1 MTEREKEKKNK
12 KKEEDI
18 KIDYDHIDVADI
30 MDQIK
35 RKVAMESKEPSK
47 REISKEES
55 YPAHVPFEP
64 GVEEPAP
71 GPKGKIKKILL
82 KIMKPVSPLIKLL
95 VLPVHEQTMQ
105 TDRKLHQTNR
115 RLDYLNAKSD
125 QEIGKLNTAIA
136 RLDQINQEVNKE
148 LSTLNVRLDQVNKE
162 VNKRVDQVS
171 KTQSK
176 RLDLAFSDLSK
187 IMDYTKL
194 LHNLSHNIVAELSK
208 LKIEEEYLESKTRIM
223 EKDFEF
229 LGKREKTLESKVFG

>member
-1 MTEREKEKKNK
+1 MAEREKEKKNK

-35 RKVAMESKEPSK
+35 RKVAKESKEQSK
-47 REISKEES
+47 QEIPKEEF

-95 VLPVHEQTMQ
+95 VLPVHEQIMQ

-115 RLDYLNAKSD
+115 RLDDLNAKLN
-125 QEIGKLNTAIA
+125 QELDKLNAAIN
-136 RLDQINQEVNKE
+136 D
-148 LSTLNVRLDQVNKE
+148 
-162 VNKRVDQVS
+162 VDVV
-171 KTQSK
+171 
-176 RLDLAFSDLSK
+176 
-187 IMDYTKL
+187 MEYTKL
-194 LHNLSHNIVAELSK
+194 LHNLSHNIVVELSK
-208 LKIEEEYLESKTRIM
+208 LKIEEENLKSKIRIM
-223 EKDFEF
+223 EKDFES
-229 LGKREKTLESKVFG
+229 LGRREKALEKKIFK

>member
-35 RKVAMESKEPSK
+35 RKVAKESKEQSK
-47 REISKEES
+47 QEIPEEEF

-71 GPKGKIKKILL
+71 GVKGKMKRVLL

-95 VLPVHEQTMQ
+95 VLPVHEQIME
-105 TDRKLHQTNR
+105 TDRKLHQTNM
-115 RLDYLNAKSD
+115 RLDNLS
-125 QEIGKLNTAIA
+125 A
-136 RLDQINQEVNKE
+136 RLDQELDKLNAAINDVDVK
-148 LSTLNVRLDQVNKE
+148 LDQV
-162 VNKRVDQVS
+162 
-171 KTQSK
+171 
-176 RLDLAFSDLSK
+176 
-187 IMDYTKL
+187 IDYTKL
-194 LHNLSHNIVAELSK
+194 LHNLSHNIVVELSK
-208 LKIEEEYLESKTRIM
+208 LKVEEENLKSKTRIM

-229 LGKREKTLESKVFG
+229 LGRREKALEKKIFK